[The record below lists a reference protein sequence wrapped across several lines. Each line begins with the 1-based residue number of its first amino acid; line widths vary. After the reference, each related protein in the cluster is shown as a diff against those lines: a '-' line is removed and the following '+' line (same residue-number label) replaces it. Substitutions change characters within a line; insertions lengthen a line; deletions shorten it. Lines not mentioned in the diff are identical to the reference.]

1 MVGTLSLKPK
11 SDYITKTEEIKL
23 ILGVQKGSDW
33 AFRQL
38 IKRFDWLIHLRSQ
51 HYTDPSVDKEA
62 LKAAGQLAVYKA
74 ARRFDVSTGY
84 RFATYLKPA
93 LNTHLT
99 ERYCSEKGI
108 SPEHSRR
115 LSQLSRATTK
125 LMEDLRREPTEL
137 ELMEET
143 GLSALQIANAKKSR
157 DVHVA
162 LSLDAPLNEDS
173 DLTLLESQ
181 ADASRDIWSSLETQ
195 DMLNVLGLLE
205 ANGSIKKRQIDAFLL
220 KSHGYSAKQIGTTM
234 NVGPERVRQILKSLA
249 RTVSDHLNGL
259 IEIVC
264 DTPARLISLDPAFI
278 SAIPAPVKVRIP
290 LLKRIDA
297 TRLGGRICKRIKT
310 ALGPVT
316 QKIHK
321 SMAPCNHASSGVLA
335 RQSIFFLAS
344 AVCCHV
350 SRFIA
355 DYSMLQMLRQAFI
368 RSCLNVSSPKPNE
381 DIKHV
386 QTKNNIVGFNRGGP
400 DRSIRY
406 TSESESYIP
415 GDRSRIPKSAKTQ
428 SLERLRSFP
437 RFLPEWIP
445 GFKGLPKQHH
455 STAGDLSIR
464 QRQSAVGCQV
474 ATGQY
479 SERGD
484 VGFEGRGS
492 DRSRGHGA
500 SRSKILTVSRC

>member
-1 MVGTLSLKPK
+1 MTGTLSHKPK
-11 SDYITKTEEIKL
+11 ADYITKAEETEL
-23 ILGVQKGSDW
+23 ILGVQKGRDR
-33 AFRQL
+33 ALRQL

-51 HYTDPSVDKEA
+51 HYTDPSVDKEV
-62 LKAAGQLAVYKA
+62 LKSAGQLAIYES

-84 RFATYLKPA
+84 RFTTYLKPT

-115 LSQLSRATTK
+115 LSKLSRATTK
-125 LMEDLRREPTEL
+125 LMEELRREPTEL

-157 DVHVA
+157 NVHVS
-162 LSLDAPLNEDS
+162 LSLDASLDEDS
-173 DLTLLESQ
+173 SVSLLDSQ

-220 KSHGYSAKQIGTTM
+220 RSHGYSAKQIGTTM
-234 NVGPERVRQILKSLA
+234 NLGPERVRQILKSLA

-278 SAIPAPVKVRIP
+278 SAIPEPVKVRIP

-310 ALGPVT
+310 VLGPVT
-316 QKIHK
+316 QKIHT
-321 SMAPCNHASSGVLA
+321 SMDPCNHASSGVLA
-335 RQSIFFLAS
+335 HQSIFFLAS

-350 SRFIA
+350 SRFIP

-368 RSCLNVSSPKPNE
+368 HSYKNVSSLKPKE
-381 DIKHV
+381 DIKYV
-386 QTKNNIVGFNRGGP
+386 QTKNNIFRFNRGGP
-400 DRSIRY
+400 DASICHASD
-406 TSESESYIP
+406 SESCVS
-415 GDRSRIPKSAKTQ
+415 DHRSRIPKGTEAQ
-428 SLERLRSFP
+428 SIKRLRSFLGFFP
-437 RFLPEWIP
+437 KWIP
-445 GFKGLPKQHH
+445 GIESLPQQYDSAKG
-455 STAGDLSIR
+455 DISIR
-464 QRQSAVGCQV
+464 RRQSAAGCPV
-474 ATGQY
+474 ATRQY
-479 SERGD
+479 SERSNAGL
-484 VGFEGRGS
+484 EG
-492 DRSRGHGA
+492 
-500 SRSKILTVSRC
+500 